1 MILRSLINK
10 YDDISSTD
18 WPQQPQHNEDTHK
31 IYRTEKK
38 RQNNTKEND
47 ILDFY
52 EWLDRFFADG
62 KECLQFFKDIFH
74 YKGLIDRKHYSKIFE
89 NI

>member
-1 MILRSLINK
+1 MTIYHRPTGPNNHNTTKTHIK
-10 YDDISSTD
+10 YIE
-18 WPQQPQHNEDTHK
+18 QK
-31 IYRTEKK
+31 KK
-38 RQNNTKEND
+38 RHEYTKEND